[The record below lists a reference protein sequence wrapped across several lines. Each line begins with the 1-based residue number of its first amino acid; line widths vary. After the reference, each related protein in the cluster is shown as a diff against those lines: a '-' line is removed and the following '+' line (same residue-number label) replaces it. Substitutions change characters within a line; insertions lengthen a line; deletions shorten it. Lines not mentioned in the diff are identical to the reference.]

1 MAPGWSSGNRHKR
14 DSSVARREREREK
27 EEEEE
32 EEELFQRLFGTVSD
46 NAGPIVSVW
55 TGTDTENGSC
65 MAPEA
70 STESFNK
77 LHGAQ
82 RCRCL
87 LLSGSAAADR
97 DGGEGGGEEGV
108 EGKRRFFYIDRRFFE
123 MLWDSW

>member
-1 MAPGWSSGNRHKR
+1 M
-14 DSSVARREREREK
+14 
-27 EEEEE
+27 
-32 EEELFQRLFGTVSD
+32 
-46 NAGPIVSVW
+46 SVW

-97 DGGEGGGEEGV
+97 DGGGGGGKERV